1 MDGPD
6 RQCIEPLRPVFITH
20 NEKNSWKKRQLPA
33 AVPPGNAPAPPG
45 KPPAPPGNPP
55 GNPPGISSCCFFLS
69 SSSCRGE
76 KERKNE
82 GKKDNRR
89 ALWNTDAQWWLLS
102 TFKLNIPQTSANSAT
117 KQSSIPHLPCFFLCL
132 PGSFTDQREENE
144 QRTKM
149 VNGKS

>member
-1 MDGPD
+1 MALTDHALNHCGLFLSHTMTRIVD
-6 RQCIEPLRPVFITH
+6 KSVTYL
-20 NEKNSWKKRQLPA
+20 QLFL
-33 AVPPGNAPAPPG
+33 
-45 KPPAPPGNPP
+45 
-55 GNPPGISSCCFFLS
+55 PGIPLLLRENHPRPLEIPLGTLLAFHPVAFSFLLPPTEGK
-69 SSSCRGE
+69 R
-76 KERKNE
+76 KKNE

-102 TFKLNIPQTSANSAT
+102 TVKLNIPQTNANSAT